1 MAVGLARPRPSA
13 LPPCGCS
20 GRACSLR
27 GVLWGRFPCF
37 AVRNECPSTSPV
49 RPQVPMSRGLQDIH
63 RGGELAGCRASAPA
77 DRQNVSSRLPE
88 QLQQLRLC
96 QQQKPPWRSRR
107 CRPTPEV
114 RENPVVA
121 EGAGTQTL
129 TGRRHGEAKE
139 TGLGRGQPC
148 QHLDCKL
155 LASRT
160 VRR

>member
-1 MAVGLARPRPSA
+1 
-13 LPPCGCS
+13 
-20 GRACSLR
+20 
-27 GVLWGRFPCF
+27 
-37 AVRNECPSTSPV
+37 
-49 RPQVPMSRGLQDIH
+49 MSRGLQDIH

-121 EGAGTQTL
+121 EGAGT
-129 TGRRHGEAKE
+129 HCI
-139 TGLGRGQPC
+139 P
-148 QHLDCKL
+148 
-155 LASRT
+155 LASLGLD
-160 VRR
+160 